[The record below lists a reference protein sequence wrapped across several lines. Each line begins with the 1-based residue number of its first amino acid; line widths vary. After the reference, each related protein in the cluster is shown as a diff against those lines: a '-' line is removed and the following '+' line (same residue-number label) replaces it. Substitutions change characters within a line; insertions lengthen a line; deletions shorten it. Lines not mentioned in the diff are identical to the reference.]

1 VDNVTHSLIGVALAD
16 AMLGGRA
23 TKSRRPLF
31 VGAGV
36 IAANLP
42 DIDLAYTAITPAPLG
57 YLLHHRGHTHTIV
70 GLVVLLVALIL
81 AYRLLPPVR
90 GMRGGERLRLW
101 LLMAIALASH
111 LSMDALNSYGVHPF
125 YPVDNRWYY
134 GDAVFIFEPALWV
147 VLGVAVAWNAR
158 RGASRLAAAIP
169 ILILLVTIA
178 SMDVVPLESA
188 VVLGVAGALLTWLVR
203 RMSPRARAG
212 MALTAVLL
220 MVVAL
225 VAASREARAG
235 VLSAMR
241 PLMGGRLVDV
251 VLTPNP
257 SSPLCWGVIGIES
270 VETRG
275 EYVLWRGTF
284 SLAPAIKAPTSC
296 VSYQF
301 ADVSSTRRLADRRL
315 VLIGEIHQSLARLRD
330 LSRDCWTGAWLRFG
344 RAPVITGEEIT
355 DLRFADR
362 RAQGFTRMRV
372 IRPEDNRACPSFV
385 PTWQMPRADL
395 FTSTSLVFQRN
406 ARTRRDS
413 DGFADSF
420 SGF

>member
-1 VDNVTHSLIGVALAD
+1 MENVTHSLIGVALAD
-16 AMLGGRA
+16 AMMGGRA
-23 TKSRRPLF
+23 TKSRRPMF

-57 YLLHHRGHTHTIV
+57 YLLHHRGHTHTII
-70 GLVVLLVALIL
+70 GLAVLLVALIL
-81 AYRLLPPVR
+81 VYQLLPPVR
-90 GMRGGERLRLW
+90 AMRAGERLRLW

-111 LSMDALNSYGVHPF
+111 LAMDGLNSYGVHPF

-158 RGASRLAAAIP
+158 SGASRLAAAIP

-188 VVLGVAGALLTWLVR
+188 VILGVGGALLAWLAR
-203 RMSPRARAG
+203 RVSPRARAG
-212 MALTAVLL
+212 MALTATLL

-225 VAASREARAG
+225 VAVSRGARAG

-241 PLMGGRLVDV
+241 PLVSGRLVDV

-257 SSPLCWGVIGIES
+257 ASPLCWGVIGIES
-270 VETRG
+270 IEARG
-275 EYVLWRGTF
+275 EYVLWRGAF
-284 SLAPAIKAPTSC
+284 SLAPALKAPTSC
-296 VSYQF
+296 VSYQI
-301 ADVSSTRRLADRRL
+301 ADVSETRRVADRRL
-315 VLIGEIHQSLARLRD
+315 VLASGIRQSLARLRD
-330 LSRDCWTGAWLRFG
+330 LPRDCWTGAWLRFG
-344 RAPVITGEEIT
+344 RAPVITGEEIS

-362 RAQGFTRMRV
+362 RAQGFTRMR
-372 IRPEDNRACPSFV
+372 IGGGEHHRACPSFV
-385 PTWQMPRADL
+385 PDWAMPRADL
-395 FTSTSLVFQRN
+395 FISTSLVFQKS
-406 ARTRRDS
+406 ARTHRDS
-413 DGFADSF
+413 GGSSDWSAGF
-420 SGF
+420 